1 MPDSNAVRHGDSD
14 ARLRGMRIPAVL
26 GIESFCEKDKAAD
39 EQAEARMNAYV
50 DNIFETSAENKPV
63 IQTGVCAIKGKI
75 NEKLQEK
82 SENAYAAAVAMTDL
96 EEYEKLAGYDYEL
109 SCFRTAV
116 KIYRMESDNHGN
128 TILDSIEY
136 IDDFLVIFQQ
146 MVYYFRR
153 IQLGLAKPLQ
163 KECMTYIRTKKLSVY
178 AVIQILLD
186 CGVGN
191 KEEIVMV
198 LAEFYAEYNMYKE
211 ALFLLAVMI
220 EQGDASYKEILTNKR
235 DEYLRGI

>member
-1 MPDSNAVRHGDSD
+1 
-14 ARLRGMRIPAVL
+14 MRIPAVL
-26 GIESFCEKDKAAD
+26 GIESFCEKGKEAD
-39 EQAEARMNAYV
+39 EQAEARMAAYV
-50 DNIFETSAENKPV
+50 DNIFEASAESKPV

-82 SENAYAAAVAMTDL
+82 SANAYEAAAAMTEL

-109 SCFRTAV
+109 SCFRSAV

-153 IQLGLAKPLQ
+153 IQLRLAKPLQ

-220 EQGDASYKEILTNKR
+220 EQGDASYKEALINKR
-235 DEYLRGI
+235 DEYLRRI